1 MIRWPNSGEAAGMQ
15 KRLPE
20 VHRHDA
26 FMEKQ
31 MEFRTDAEE

>member
-1 MIRWPNSGEAAGMQ
+1 MISWPNLGEAAGMQ

-20 VHRHDA
+20 VHCHDA

-31 MEFRTDAEE
+31 MEFRIDAEE